1 MFIDRD
7 FNIHDYKKITMEK
20 YNLTEKQ
27 WKEVVELANY
37 FRQCDD
43 VTMFLPLMM

>member
-27 WKEVVELANY
+27 WQEVVELANY
-37 FRQCDD
+37 FKQCDD
-43 VTMFLPLMM
+43 VTMFLPLIM

>member
-7 FNIHDYKKITMEK
+7 FNIEDYKKITMKK

-27 WKEVVELANY
+27 WQEVVELANY
-37 FRQCDD
+37 FKQCDD
-43 VTMFLPLMM
+43 VAMFPPFIM

>member
-1 MFIDRD
+1 MFIDKD

-27 WKEVVELANY
+27 WQEVVELANY

-43 VTMFLPLMM
+43 VTMFPPLIM